1 MPTITKPRVMQVE
14 VTFNK
19 LQENE
24 YKINFHGYYVP
35 GEDATRDDDASPSEF
50 EITKSEWVSGDPMDF
65 HDDSLTTDQI
75 IELAIQTI
83 EEN

>member
-1 MPTITKPRVMQVE
+1 MQVE

-19 LQENE
+19 LQKTE

-35 GEDATRDDDASPSEF
+35 GEDSTRDDDASPSEF

-65 HDDSLTTDQI
+65 HDDGHTTDKI